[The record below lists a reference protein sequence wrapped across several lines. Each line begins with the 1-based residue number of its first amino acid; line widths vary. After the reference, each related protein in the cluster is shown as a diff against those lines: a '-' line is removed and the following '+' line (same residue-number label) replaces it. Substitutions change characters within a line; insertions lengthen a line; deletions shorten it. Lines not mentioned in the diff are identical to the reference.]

1 MDERNRKEKCLDTK
15 RAVFKYVKNYH
26 RNKENRL
33 VLEGSTY
40 NVMVDIVRRQ
50 QLAPLYWSALC
61 NTEVPKI
68 ERSKF
73 EVVSSLS
80 RKVCE
85 GAQRWEDQMEMWRKG
100 LLGKG

>member
-1 MDERNRKEKCLDTK
+1 MDERNRKEERLDTK

-50 QLAPLYWSALC
+50 RLASLYWSALC
-61 NTEVPKI
+61 NTECPKT

-73 EVVSSLS
+73 EAVSSLS
-80 RKVCE
+80 RKVCR
-85 GAQRWEDQMEMWRKG
+85 GTQRWEDEMSGMWRKG
-100 LLGKG
+100 LL